1 MEKIIDRE
9 VAWRIF
15 AHEFVRSNLYFSE
28 GDERAPNYIITPT
41 GVKCNR
47 LFIVGVVT
55 EVENIGHENN
65 LWKARI
71 ADPTGVFTIYAGQ
84 YQPEAAIFLS
94 ELEVPAFVALVGK
107 ARKYEPE
114 DGNVYLSIR
123 PEEINLADGKLRD
136 RWVLDTAQ
144 RTLERIKD
152 VEEAQASGLSGN
164 ELVEFLQ
171 NKGSNAVFSDGI
183 VRALSH
189 YDNMEQIISEL
200 KTAITN
206 AIQVVVPDASGS
218 AEAVSPEPQMEEP
231 RVAPLEGASTYAPAG
246 GDMSI
251 PENGHDV
258 DEHGLQEQ
266 PDDKPQINADEPGF
280 MEDIL
285 DKPELKTAD
294 EVVEENIPETELPTE
309 TDIIEKEEV
318 REEVPDEPEQVI
330 DEIND
335 VVKEPEIASEP
346 DTEDIND
353 QETAPEPKEQIAA
366 ILDNL
371 DSGDGVPHSMIV
383 ETALES
389 GMNATIVESGIK
401 ELMAEGR
408 CYEPKIGKLRKV

>member
-15 AHEFVRSNLYFSE
+15 AHEFNRSNLYFSE

-47 LFIVGVVT
+47 LFVVGVIT

-114 DGNVYLSIR
+114 DGNVYLSLR

-136 RWVLDTAQ
+136 RWVLDTAEL
-144 RTLERIKD
+144 TLERIKR
-152 VEEAQASGLSGN
+152 VETAQDSGLSGN

-171 NKGSNAVFSDGI
+171 NKGINALFSDGI

-189 YDNMEQIISEL
+189 YDNMEHIISEL
-200 KTAITN
+200 KTAIIN
-206 AIQVVVPDASGS
+206 AVQVVV
-218 AEAVSPEPQMEEP
+218 P

-246 GDMSI
+246 AHVSI
-251 PENGHDV
+251 SDGGHDV
-258 DEHGLQEQ
+258 DERGLQKK
-266 PDDKPQINADEPGF
+266 PDDKPQINADERGF
-280 MEDIL
+280 VEDIP
-285 DKPELKTAD
+285 DKPELKTAE
-294 EVVEENIPETELPTE
+294 EVVEKNIPEPEPTPE
-309 TDIIEKEEV
+309 TDVTEKDEV
-318 REEVPDEPEQVI
+318 PEEVPEETEQVM
-330 DEIND
+330 DEVNEIKN
-335 VVKEPEIASEP
+335 VVPEPEITSEA
-346 DTEDIND
+346 DAG
-353 QETAPEPKEQIAA
+353 ETQVEEKPPEPKEQIAE
-366 ILDNL
+366 ILDKL

-383 ETALES
+383 ENALDS
-389 GMNATIVESGIK
+389 GMNATLVESGIK